1 MVAGNVG
8 RLMLRKILIGLAIVV
23 ALATA
28 GVALYVGSALQGL
41 PSVEELRDYEPP
53 VTTRVHAGDG
63 ALIAEFANEHRLFVP
78 IEAIPEQVRNAFLSA
93 EDDRFYEHSGVDM
106 RALARAMVANV
117 GNVLSGRRL
126 EGASTITQQVAG
138 NMLTGRDRTLRRK
151 IREAFL
157 AQRLEQAFEGDQTE
171 RKNRILELYLNQIYL
186 GQRAYGVAAA
196 ALNYFDK
203 PLAELTIGEA
213 AYLASLPKA
222 PNNYHPV
229 RQRERALARRNWVIS
244 RMVENGYVTAEEG
257 AIAQAEELVAV
268 DRLSGDQYV
277 AAGHF
282 VEEVRRELT
291 DEMGEDAV
299 NEGGLSVRTT
309 VDTRLQLI
317 AARALQNGL
326 EAYDRRHGWRGPA
339 GLGDATGDVPRQLS
353 EATPPPALT
362 GWDRAMVTESA
373 RNVVRVTTAEGQ
385 VLRLNDDDVTWAAR
399 AARSEATLALNVG
412 AIVYIEPGQGENAR
426 ARLRQVPEI
435 QGALVALDPHT
446 GRVLAMVGGYDLSVR
461 GYNRA
466 TQARRQPGS
475 AFKPIVYAAGLEYA
489 GATQAI
495 TPATLI
501 PDDPFSVVAG
511 DGTVWSPENYNRTFN
526 GPTTLRRGL
535 EQSRNAMTAR
545 LAYEMGIQRVV
556 QYGQRLGVYDE
567 NVPQVFSLAL
577 GSGETTLLR
586 LTSAYGVFV
595 NGGRRVTPVF
605 IDRVQDRYGQTQ
617 MRRDRRVCRDCNAAW
632 RQGSRAPSL
641 SDDREQLIDP
651 ITAYQIVSMS
661 QGVVQRGTATSVS
674 SVGAPLGGKTG
685 TTNDYHDAWFIGFSP
700 DLAVGVW
707 VGFDNPRSMGE
718 GETGGSISA
727 PIFRDFMR
735 AALTPEGSTTV
746 RAVPFRIPRG
756 VSLVRVDTSTGA
768 LPTEETT
775 SMILEAFRPGTEPQP
790 GQAGFIFGV
799 TEPTDASVLEEL
811 SAGAEGVEGSYTL
824 GPPDEMGGQTPGQP
838 GQPGGPGQPGQPGA
852 TPAPAVRN
860 DEPLSE
866 LY

>member
-1 MVAGNVG
+1 
-8 RLMLRKILIGLAIVV
+8 MLRKILIGLAIVIG
-23 ALATA
+23 LATA
-28 GVALYVGSALQGL
+28 GVGVYIGSALQGL

-106 RALARAMVANV
+106 RALARAMLSNV
-117 GNVLSGRRL
+117 GNVLAGRRL

-157 AQRLEQAFEGDQTE
+157 AQRLERAFEGDQTE

-203 PLAELTIGEA
+203 PLSELTIGEA

-244 RMVENGYVTAEEG
+244 RMVENGHITAEQG
-257 AIAQAEELVAV
+257 AAAQAEDLVAV

-277 AAGHF
+277 AASHF

-291 DEMGEDAV
+291 AEMGEEAV

-317 AARALQNGL
+317 AANVLQNGL
-326 EAYDRRHGWRGPA
+326 EAYDRRHGWRGPV
-339 GLGDATGDVPRQLS
+339 GRGDAAGDVPRQLS
-353 EATPPPALT
+353 EAAPPPSLT
-362 GWDRAMVTESA
+362 GWERAMVTESA
-373 RNVVRVTTAEGQ
+373 RSVVRVTTAEGV
-385 VLRLNDDDVTWAAR
+385 VLRLNDDDVTWANRGAR
-399 AARSEATLALNVG
+399 GDESRALSVG
-412 AIVYIEPGQGENAR
+412 AIVYIEPGRGENAR

-446 GRVLAMVGGYDLSVR
+446 GRVLAMVGGYDLNVR

-475 AFKPIVYAAGLEYA
+475 AFKPIVYAAALEYS
-489 GATQAI
+489 GAAQAI

-511 DGTVWSPENYNRTFN
+511 DGTVWRPENYNRTFN

-535 EQSRNAMTAR
+535 ELSRNAMTAR

-605 IDRVQDRYGQTQ
+605 IDRVQDRYGRTQ
-617 MRRDRRVCRDCNAAW
+617 MRRDRRVCGECNAAW
-632 RQGSRAPSL
+632 RNGVRAPAL

-685 TTNDYHDAWFIGFSP
+685 TTNDYLDAWFVGFSP

-735 AALTPEGSTTV
+735 GALTPEGSDRV
-746 RAVPFRIPRG
+746 RAVPFRTPRG
-756 VSLVRVDTSTGA
+756 ATLVRVDTATGA
-768 LPTEETT
+768 LPTETTT
-775 SMILEAFRPGTEPQP
+775 SMIMEAFRPGTEPQP

-799 TEPTDASVLEEL
+799 TEPTDVSVLEEL
-811 SAGAEGVEGSYTL
+811 GVAGEAGEGSYSL
-824 GPPDEMGGQTPGQP
+824 GPPDEGGGLPPGQAP
-838 GQPGGPGQPGQPGA
+838 APDQPGL
-852 TPAPAVRN
+852 APPSAPRN

>member
-1 MVAGNVG
+1 
-8 RLMLRKILIGLAIVV
+8 MLRKILIGLAIVV
-23 ALATA
+23 GLATA
-28 GVALYVGSALQGL
+28 GVSVYVVSALQGL

-78 IEAIPEQVRNAFLSA
+78 IEAIPERVRNAFLSA
-93 EDDRFYEHSGVDM
+93 EDARFYEHGGVDM
-106 RALARAMVANV
+106 QALARAMISNV
-117 GNVLSGRRL
+117 GNVIAGRRL

-157 AQRLEQAFEGDQTE
+157 AQRLEQAFDGDQTE
-171 RKNRILELYLNQIYL
+171 RKNRILELYLNQIFL

-203 PLAELTIGEA
+203 PLSELTIAEA
-213 AYLASLPKA
+213 AYLAALPKA

-229 RQRERALARRNWVIS
+229 RQNERAVARRNWVIS
-244 RMVENGYVTAEEG
+244 RMVENGYITAEEG
-257 AIAQAEELVAV
+257 AAAQAEPLVAV

-277 AAGHF
+277 AATHF
-282 VEEVRRELT
+282 VEEVRRELV
-291 DEMGEDAV
+291 DEMGEEEV

-309 VDTRLQLI
+309 VDTRLQLV

-326 EAYDRRHGWRGPA
+326 EAYDRRHGWRGPV
-339 GLGDATGDVPRQLS
+339 GRGDAEGDVARQVS
-353 EATPPPALT
+353 EAAAPPALT
-362 GWDRAMVTESA
+362 GWVRAMVTESA
-373 RNVVRVTTAEGQ
+373 RNVVRVTTGEGQ
-385 VLRLNDDDVTWAAR
+385 VLRLNDDDVTWANR
-399 AARSEATLALNVG
+399 AARRDESLALSLG
-412 AIVYIEPGQGENAR
+412 AIVYVEPGETAESR
-426 ARLRQVPEI
+426 ARLRQTPEV

-446 GRVLAMVGGYDLSVR
+446 GRVLAMVGGYDMRVA

-475 AFKPIVYAAGLEYA
+475 AFKPIVYAAALEYM
-489 GATQAI
+489 GAERPI

-511 DGTVWSPENYNRTFN
+511 DGSVWRPDNYNRVFN

-545 LAYEMGIQRVV
+545 MAFEMGIDRVV
-556 QYGQRLGVYDE
+556 EYGRRLGVYDQD
-567 NVPQVFSLAL
+567 VPEVFSLAL
-577 GSGETTLLR
+577 GTGETTLLR

-605 IDRVQDRYGQTQ
+605 VDRVQNRYGETID
-617 MRRDRRVCRDCNAAW
+617 RRDRRVCPDCNAAW
-632 RQGSRAPSL
+632 RAGMPAPTL
-641 SDDREQLIDP
+641 SDDREQLISP

-661 QGVVQRGTATSVS
+661 QGVVQRGTATVVN

-685 TTNDYHDAWFIGFSP
+685 TTNDYLDAWFVGFSP
-700 DLAVGVW
+700 DMAVGVW

-718 GETGGSISA
+718 GETGGSLAA

-735 AALTPEGSTTV
+735 DALRPEGSNQI
-746 RAVPFRIPRG
+746 RAVPFRMPRG
-756 VSLVRVDTSTGA
+756 VALVRVDQQTGT

-775 SMILEAFRPGTEPQP
+775 AMIMEAFRPGTEPQP
-790 GQAGFIFGV
+790 GELAFIFGQS
-799 TEPTDASVLEEL
+799 EPTDPALLEALGEPGTE
-811 SAGAEGVEGSYTL
+811 AGDGFSF
-824 GPPDEMGGQTPGQP
+824 GPPDEMGGVPADPAQTPTIP
-838 GQPGGPGQPGQPGA
+838 GQGA
-852 TPAPAVRN
+852 PSATAPPTPTRP
-860 DEPLSE
+860 DEQLGE

>member
-1 MVAGNVG
+1 
-8 RLMLRKILIGLAIVV
+8 MLRKILIGLVIVV
-23 ALATA
+23 GLASA
-28 GVALYVGSALQGL
+28 GVAVYIGSALQGL

-78 IEAIPEQVRNAFLSA
+78 IEAIPLNVRHAFLSA
-93 EDDRFYEHSGVDM
+93 EDRSFYEHSGVDM
-106 RALARAMVANV
+106 RALARAMLSNI

-157 AQRLEQAFEGDQTE
+157 AQRLEQAFDGDREE

-186 GQRAYGVAAA
+186 GQRAFGVAAA

-203 PLAELTIGEA
+203 PLSELTIGES

-229 RQRERALARRNWVIS
+229 RQRERAVARRNWVIS
-244 RMVENGYVTAEEG
+244 RMVENGYITAEEG
-257 AIAQAEELVAV
+257 AAAQAEPLVAV

-277 AAGHF
+277 AATHF
-282 VEEVRRELT
+282 VEEVRRELVA
-291 DEMGEDAV
+291 EVGEDAV

-317 AARALQNGL
+317 SARVLQNGL
-326 EAYDRRHGWRGPA
+326 EAYDRRHGWRGPV
-339 GLGDATGDVPRQLS
+339 GTGDAAGDIPRQLS
-353 EATPPPALT
+353 EAAPPPALT
-362 GWDRAMVTESA
+362 GWTPAMVTESA
-373 RNVVRVTTAEGQ
+373 RNVVRVTDGQ
-385 VLRLNDDDVTWAAR
+385 GRVMRLNDDDVSWASRGAR
-399 AARSEATLALNVG
+399 GQAGRALSVG
-412 AIVYIEPGQGENAR
+412 AIVYVDPGEGNNAR
-426 ARLRQVPEI
+426 ARLRQVPEV
-435 QGALVALDPHT
+435 QGAMVAMDPNT
-446 GRVLAMVGGYDLSVR
+446 GRVLAMVGGYDLNER
-461 GYNRA
+461 GFNRA

-475 AFKPIVYAAGLEYA
+475 AFKPIVYAAGLEYM
-489 GATQAI
+489 GAERPI

-511 DGTVWSPENYNRTFN
+511 DGTVWRPENYNRTFN

-545 LAYEMGIQRVV
+545 LAYEMGIDRVV
-556 QYGQRLGVYDE
+556 DYGRRLGVYDQ
-567 NVPQVFSLAL
+567 NVPAVFSLAL
-577 GSGETTLLR
+577 GTGETTLLR

-605 IDRVQDRYGQTQ
+605 VDRVQDRYGRTED
-617 MRRDRRVCRDCNAAW
+617 RRDRRVCPDCNAAW
-632 RQGSRAPSL
+632 RAGMRAPQL

-651 ITAYQIVSMS
+651 ITAYQIVSMA
-661 QGVVQRGTATSVS
+661 QGVVQRGTATVVS

-685 TTNDYHDAWFIGFSP
+685 TTNDYHDAWFVGFSP
-700 DLAVGVW
+700 DMVVGVW
-707 VGFDNPRSMGE
+707 VGFDNPRSMGD
-718 GETGGSISA
+718 GETGGSVAA

-735 AALTPEGSTTV
+735 DALRPEGSTQV
-746 RAVPFRIPRG
+746 RAVPFRMPRG
-756 VSLVRVDTSTGA
+756 VALVRIDTQTGA
-768 LPTEETT
+768 LATEATT

-790 GQAGFIFGV
+790 GEPGFIFGQS
-799 TEPTDASVLEEL
+799 EPTDPALMEQL
-811 SAGAEGVEGSYTL
+811 DAPGEGTDGSYTL
-824 GPPDEMGGQTPGQP
+824 GPPDEMS
-838 GQPGGPGQPGQPGA
+838 GA
-852 TPAPAVRN
+852 TPSGDGQVPGTPGVTPPVPART
-860 DEPLSE
+860 DEQLGE

>member
-1 MVAGNVG
+1 
-8 RLMLRKILIGLAIVV
+8 MLRKILIGLAIV
-23 ALATA
+23 AGLAMA
-28 GVALYVGSALQGL
+28 GAAAYVGAALQGL

-78 IEAIPEQVRNAFLSA
+78 IEAIPERVRNAFLSA
-93 EDDRFYEHSGVDM
+93 EDERFYEHGGVDM
-106 RALARAMVANV
+106 RALARAMIANV
-117 GNVLSGRRL
+117 GNVIAGRRL

-157 AQRLEQAFEGDQTE
+157 AQRLEQAFDGDQTE

-203 PLAELTIGEA
+203 SLSELTTAEA
-213 AYLASLPKA
+213 AYLAALPKA

-229 RQRERALARRNWVIS
+229 RQNERAVARRNWVIA
-244 RMVENGYVTAEEG
+244 RMVENGYIDAEEG
-257 AIAQAEELVAV
+257 AAAQASPLEAV
-268 DRLSGDQYV
+268 DRLSGDQYI
-277 AAGHF
+277 AATHF
-282 VEEVRRELT
+282 VEEVRRELVG
-291 DEMGEDAV
+291 EMGDDEV

-326 EAYDRRHGWRGPA
+326 ESYDRRHGWRGP
-339 GLGDATGDVPRQLS
+339 LGRGDESGDVARQVL
-353 EATPPPALT
+353 EAAAPPALT
-362 GWDRAMVTESA
+362 GWVRAMVTESS
-373 RNVVRVTTAEGQ
+373 RGVVRVTTSDGQ
-385 VLRLNDDDVTWAAR
+385 VLRLNDEDVTWANR
-399 AARSEATLALNVG
+399 AARQDSSRALNAG
-412 AIVYIEPGQGENAR
+412 ALVYVEPGATREAR
-426 ARLRQVPEI
+426 ARLRQIPEV

-446 GRVLAMVGGYDLSVR
+446 GRVLAMVGGYDMRVA

-475 AFKPIVYAAGLEYA
+475 AFKPIVYAAALEYM
-489 GATQAI
+489 GAERPI

-511 DGTVWSPENYNRTFN
+511 DGSVWRPDNYNRVFN

-545 LAYEMGIQRVV
+545 MAYEMGIDRVV
-556 QYGQRLGVYDE
+556 SFGQRLGVYDE
-567 NVPQVFSLAL
+567 DVPEVFSLAL
-577 GSGETTLLR
+577 GTGETTLLR

-605 IDRVQDRYGQTQ
+605 VDRVQNRYGETVA
-617 MRRDRRVCRDCNAAW
+617 RRDRRVCPDCNAAW
-632 RQGSRAPSL
+632 RSGMRAPAL
-641 SDDREQLIDP
+641 SDDREQLINP

-661 QGVVQRGTATSVS
+661 QGVVQRGTATVVS

-685 TTNDYHDAWFIGFSP
+685 TTNDYHDAWFVGFSP

-718 GETGGSISA
+718 GETGGSLAA
-727 PIFRDFMR
+727 PIFRDFMLD
-735 AALTPEGSTTV
+735 ALRPEGSSQI
-746 RAVPFRIPRG
+746 RAVPFRMPRG
-756 VSLVRVDTSTGA
+756 VALVRVDQQTGT
-768 LPTEETT
+768 LPTEETAA
-775 SMILEAFRPGTEPQP
+775 MFLEAFQPGTEPQP
-790 GQAGFIFGV
+790 GEAAFIFGQS
-799 TEPTDASVLEEL
+799 EPTDPALLDVLGGSETE
-811 SAGAEGVEGSYTL
+811 AGDGFSF
-824 GPPDEMGGQTPGQP
+824 GPPDEMGTQAIPDPGLTP
-838 GQPGGPGQPGQPGA
+838 PGGAGPPAAPVP
-852 TPAPAVRN
+852 PAPART
-860 DEPLSE
+860 DEQLGE